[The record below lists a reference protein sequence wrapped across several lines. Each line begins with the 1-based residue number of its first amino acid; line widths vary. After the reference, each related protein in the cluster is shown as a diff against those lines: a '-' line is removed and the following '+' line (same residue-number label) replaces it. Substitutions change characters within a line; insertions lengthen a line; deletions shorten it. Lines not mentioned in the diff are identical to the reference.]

1 MQKQSD
7 QIYYTRRADSTRA
20 QAERC
25 EDARARV
32 IYQELADLYEQAAN
46 DAHLAPRL
54 SSPA

>member
-7 QIYYTRRADSTRA
+7 HIYYARRADSTRA
-20 QAERC
+20 QAKRC

-46 DAHLAPRL
+46 EPQLAPQL
-54 SSPA
+54 HNPA

>member
-25 EDARARV
+25 EDVRART
-32 IYQELADLYEQAAN
+32 IYKELAELYEQAAN
-46 DAHLAPRL
+46 EAQPAPQL
-54 SSPA
+54 HNPA